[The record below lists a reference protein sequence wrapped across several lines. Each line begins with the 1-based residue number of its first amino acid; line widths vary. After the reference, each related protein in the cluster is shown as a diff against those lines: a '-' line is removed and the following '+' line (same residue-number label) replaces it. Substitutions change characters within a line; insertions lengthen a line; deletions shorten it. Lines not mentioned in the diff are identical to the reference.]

1 MRLLSAALALLLSSS
16 AAAFADLVITQK
28 VEGAGQTGDVVL
40 KIKDDRVRADLPQ
53 GVSSIT
59 NTATGESI
67 TLMHP
72 QRSYLKISGER
83 SKELLKRMREQV
95 HGESASTEPAK
106 LEPTGKKEK
115 VGEWET
121 DILTCKVG
129 KVTIT
134 YWIAKEFPNYA
145 AVAPVLHKIQLAS
158 LGNLGPKTEEL
169 GGMPVK
175 IEMNFDKRKI
185 TNTIVS
191 VKEEAVDEGIFA
203 LPKNYKEIELP
214 AGEPQ

>member
-1 MRLLSAALALLLSSS
+1 MRLLPAAALALVLSS

-40 KIKDDRVRADLPQ
+40 KIKDNRVRADLPQ

-59 NTATGESI
+59 DTATGESV

-83 SKELLKRMREQV
+83 SKELLQRMQEQV
-95 HGESASTEPAK
+95 HGAPASAEPAK

-115 VGEWET
+115 IGDWEAEVFT
-121 DILTCKVG
+121 SKIG

-134 YWIAKEFPNYA
+134 YWIAKDFPNYA
-145 AVAPVLHKIQLAS
+145 AIAPALQKIQLAS
-158 LGNLGPKTEEL
+158 LGNLGPKTEDL

-175 IEMNFDKRKI
+175 IEMTFDKRKI
-185 TNTIVS
+185 TNTVLS
-191 VKEEAVDEGIFA
+191 VKEQAVDEGVFA

-214 AGEPQ
+214 AGQP